1 MAEIPKI
8 KRLNR
13 LVSGDARREAADFL
27 AGYPEVQLSD
37 QAITVR
43 ICKRCHRPLAQHTDY
58 CRAYGRPDVWDD
70 VEMVPLAAA
79 LSTTRDEGGDA

>member
-1 MAEIPKI
+1 MRDLATTMI
-8 KRLNR
+8 
-13 LVSGDARREAADFL
+13 DAHHAVYVDR
-27 AGYPEVQLSD
+27 G
-37 QAITVR
+37 AITVR

-79 LSTTRDEGGDA
+79 LSTNYPAGGNDAD